1 MFSSRIQYYNGK
13 IYTDLY
19 TYEGADSKFLLSEVN
34 MKDGKRTSFWLDAV
48 QYNKGWMNCSLQ
60 TNNLFISQYE
70 GKPRFS
76 QLFMDTIFAITKDD
90 IQPYIVLQSENF
102 VTKDYL
108 DSQKETKKASKI
120 FSNLNNTTKI

>member
-48 QYNKGWMNCSLQ
+48 QYNKAGMNCSLQ
-60 TNNLFISQYE
+60 TNNLLFLNMKVSLGLVSYLWIQYCH
-70 GKPRFS
+70 
-76 QLFMDTIFAITKDD
+76 
-90 IQPYIVLQSENF
+90 N
-102 VTKDYL
+102 
-108 DSQKETKKASKI
+108 
-120 FSNLNNTTKI
+120 